1 MKKLFLITTL
11 FFATNILFASNTLFE
26 QANTFYTQEKYKDA
40 ILLYDSIHKNDL
52 LSTELFYNIGNAYYK
67 LQDWPHCILYY
78 EKALKLNGNNEDALH
93 NLELAQ
99 LKIVDKI
106 ESIPALP
113 FEEWIDSIVSFLTTD
128 HWAILSILLLWL
140 SFLFFG
146 IKKIH
151 HLRLP
156 QNLLTSFLIL
166 SFFSF
171 IFANSQ
177 FQQKSKQTYA
187 IIFSSSLV
195 VKNAPSFNATD
206 LFSIHSGR
214 KILITDQIEQWI
226 KIRLTNG
233 QVGWILKEGCKEI

>member
-11 FFATNILFASNTLFE
+11 LFAANILFASNTLFE
-26 QANTFYTQEKYKDA
+26 QANSFYTQEKYENA
-40 ILLYDSIHKNDL
+40 ILFYDSIQQNSL
-52 LSTELFYNIGNAYYK
+52 QSTELFYNIGNAYYK

-78 EKALKLNGNNEDALH
+78 EKALKLDENNEDALH

-106 ESIPALP
+106 EFIPPLFFEKWMTSI
-113 FEEWIDSIVSFLTTD
+113 ISFLKMD
-128 HWAILSILLLWL
+128 HWALLCTFLLWL
-140 SFLFFG
+140 SFLVFG
-146 IKKIH
+146 IKKLIH
-151 HLRLP
+151 FQFP
-156 QNLLTSFLIL
+156 KNLLTAFLIF
-166 SFFSF
+166 SFFTF

-187 IIFSSSLV
+187 IVFSSSLV

-233 QVGWILKEGCKEI
+233 QVGWILKDGCKEI